1 MQRIVFFSF
10 LLLVFCTREKVY
22 ADPPQAQP
30 LTLQEAV
37 ETALAQHPTLHI
49 GQATIEAA
57 QQRVKQQVAG
67 YLPRGG
73 YTYTYTRQQ
82 RASAS
87 ATGGVQVGGTQQ
99 QRTSSQLLNFNS
111 TNFNFSQLLFDFG
124 RTLDSIRSASAT
136 VEANTADLET
146 TRQTVIF
153 NTKQAYYSALASQ
166 RLLVVAEET
175 VGQNRKHLEDA
186 QARFDVGVAP
196 RFDVTQAQVQL
207 SNALL
212 NHVTARNNVALGRE
226 TLRTAMG
233 VRGPF
238 LFTLVDNL
246 TLGALT
252 LQDEILVAQAYAN
265 RPELRSIQAQ
275 QQATSRQVSALQKQ
289 YLPSLTGNAQYN
301 WTGREYPLQQGWLWG
316 VTLTFPLFDDILTSA
331 EVGEAK
337 ANLRGLQ
344 AQEEDLRQQ
353 VVLEVRQSLLNAQQA
368 EESVRV
374 SEATVGQARENLTIA
389 EGRYS
394 AGVGNIIE
402 LTDAQV
408 LLTSAQANYIQALTT
423 YKTAIAQLEKA
434 VNQPLE

>member
-10 LLLVFCTREKVY
+10 LLLVFCLREKAQ
-22 ADPPQAQP
+22 ADPPQAPP

-99 QRTSSQLLNFNS
+99 QRTSSQLFNFNS

-146 TRQTVIF
+146 IRQTVIF

-166 RLLVVAEET
+166 RLLQVAEET
-175 VGQNRKHLEDA
+175 VAQNRKHLEDA
-186 QARFDVGVAP
+186 QARFEVGVAP
-196 RFDVTQAQVQL
+196 RFDVTQAQVQV

-212 NHVTARNNVALGRE
+212 SHVTARNNVALGRE

-252 LQDEILVAQAYAN
+252 LQDEILVSQAYAN

-275 QQATSRQVSALQKQ
+275 QQATARQVSALQKQ

-408 LLTSAQANYIQALTT
+408 LLTSAQANYIQALAT
-423 YKTAIAQLEKA
+423 YKTAVAQLEKA

>member
-1 MQRIVFFSF
+1 MRCIVFLSF
-10 LLLVFCTREKVY
+10 LLFALCLRGEIQ
-22 ADPPQAQP
+22 ADSSQAAP
-30 LTLQEAV
+30 LTVQEAIDI
-37 ETALAQHPTLHI
+37 ALARHPTIHV

-57 QQRVKQQVAG
+57 QQRVRQQIAG

-73 YTYTYTRQQ
+73 YTYVYNR
-82 RASAS
+82 
-87 ATGGVQVGGTQQ
+87 Q
-99 QRTSSQLLNFNS
+99 QRTSSSATGGIQVQPTTFSQIFNFNS

-124 RTLDSIRSASAT
+124 RTLDAIRSAAAT
-136 VEANTADLET
+136 VEASTADLET

-153 NTKQAYYSALASQ
+153 NAKQAYYSALASQ
-166 RLLVVAEET
+166 RLLQVADET
-175 VGQNRKHLEDA
+175 VGQNQKHLEDA

-212 NHVTARNNVALGRE
+212 NQVTARNNVELARE

-233 VRGPF
+233 VTDPF
-238 LFTLVDNL
+238 SFTLVDTLDRKTL
-246 TLGALT
+246 TLKAENL
-252 LQDEILVAQAYAN
+252 LAQAYRN
-265 RPELRSIQAQ
+265 RPELHSIKAQ
-275 QQATSRQVSALQKQ
+275 QESATRQVSALQKQ
-289 YLPSLTGNAQYN
+289 YFPSLTGNAQYN
-301 WTGREYPLQQGWLWG
+301 WTGREYPLQQGWVVG
-316 VTLTFPLFDDILTSA
+316 VTLTFPLFDDILTMGQ
-331 EVGEAK
+331 VGEAK

-344 AQEEDLRQQ
+344 AQEENLRQQ
-353 VVLEVRQSLLNAQQA
+353 VSLEVRQSILNVQQA

-389 EGRYS
+389 EGRYA

-408 LLTSAQANYIQALTT
+408 LLTSSQANYVQALTT

-434 VNQPLE
+434 INQPLE

>member
-1 MQRIVFFSF
+1 MRRIAFFGF
-10 LLLVFCTREKVY
+10 LLLVFSPRSEVK
-22 ADPPQAQP
+22 ADPSQAVP
-30 LTLQEAV
+30 LTLQEAIDV
-37 ETALAQHPTLHI
+37 ALTQHPTIHI
-49 GQATIEAA
+49 GQTTIEAA

-67 YLPRGG
+67 YLPQGR
-73 YTYTYTRQQ
+73 YTYTYSR
-82 RASAS
+82 
-87 ATGGVQVGGTQQ
+87 Q
-99 QRTSSQLLNFNS
+99 QRTSSSATGGIQVQQQGFSQLFNFHS

-124 RTLDSIRSASAT
+124 RTLDAIRSASAT

-146 TRQTVIF
+146 TRQTVVF
-153 NTKQAYYSALASQ
+153 NTKQAYYSVLASQ
-166 RLLVVAEET
+166 RLLQVADET
-175 VGQNRKHLEDA
+175 VRQTQKHLEDA

-212 NHVTARNNVALGRE
+212 NQVTARNNVALARE

-233 VRGPF
+233 VTGPF
-238 LFTLVDNL
+238 LFTLVDTLDRRTL
-246 TLGALT
+246 TLK
-252 LQDEILVAQAYAN
+252 DEDLVAQAYTK
-265 RPELRSIQAQ
+265 RPELLSIQAQ
-275 QQATSRQVSALQKQ
+275 QRATSEQVSALQKQ
-289 YLPSLTGNAQYN
+289 YLPSITGNAQYN

-316 VTLTFPLFDDILTSA
+316 VTLTFPLFDDILTVA
-331 EVGEAK
+331 QVGEAK

-344 AQEEDLRQQ
+344 AQEENLRQQ
-353 VVLEVRQSLLNAQQA
+353 VTLEVRQSMLNVQQA

-408 LLTSAQANYIQALTT
+408 LLTSAQANSIQALAT
-423 YKTAIAQLEKA
+423 YKTAVAQLEKA